1 MKKKIYNTRLPAVA
15 GVFVVLIMMHSN
27 LLAQNE
33 IKSDKTSAVK
43 KQPRTALLMKQSERI
58 NQKFDKFFEK
68 PNPKVATWIAL
79 VPGLGQIYNKK
90 YWKLPIV
97 YAGFAATGYFAFS
110 NRDYYIDYREAYI
123 CKIELEDECE
133 DPLAQA
139 YSANDLLSL
148 RDYYRRNMEL
158 SFIIMAAWYVLQI
171 LDATVDAHLYYWQ
184 IDEETT
190 LSVQPAID
198 PTAFTGNSITG
209 QPPGSKKAFNGVTVS
224 LRF

>member
-1 MKKKIYNTRLPAVA
+1 MPALA
-15 GVFVVLIMMHSN
+15 GVFVVFVMMNSS

-33 IKSDKTSAVK
+33 IKSDNTAVEK
-43 KQPRTALLMKQSERI
+43 KQPRTAMLMKQSERI

-68 PNPKVATWIAL
+68 PNPKVATWLAL
-79 VPGLGQIYNKK
+79 LPGLGQIYNKK

-110 NRDYYIDYREAYI
+110 NRSYYIDYREAYI
-123 CKIELEDECE
+123 CKVEQEDECE
-133 DPLAQA
+133 NPLAQA
-139 YSANDLLSL
+139 YSENDLVSL

-158 SFIIMAAWYVLQI
+158 SFIIMAAWYILQM

-198 PTAFTGNSITG
+198 PTAFVGKNRTG
-209 QPPGSKKAFNGVTVS
+209 QPPGSTKTFNGVTVS